1 MGSFF
6 NYVDKKR
13 WVGDTENVN
22 DMQIFPNNSRRIHSP
37 ITTGGR

>member
-22 DMQIFPNNSRRIHSP
+22 DMQIFLITVEEFIHQ
-37 ITTGGR
+37 